1 MIIIKTMKIGNNIK
15 SKDTINISGS
25 RNSKSENLKVILL
38 IRIIVRALIT
48 GRMIA
53 SMKEVVIE
61 IFITIVKMIYNATS
75 KKKKKALTESRN
87 RSGRN
92 A

>member
-1 MIIIKTMKIGNNIK
+1 
-15 SKDTINISGS
+15 
-25 RNSKSENLKVILL
+25 
-38 IRIIVRALIT
+38 
-48 GRMIA
+48 MIA
-53 SMKEVVIE
+53 SIKEVVIE
-61 IFITIVKMIYNATS
+61 IFITVVKMIYNATS